1 MRASRA
7 IEMIVEFSR
16 IACADHVKTNSPFT
30 RRAAIHLADAPTAD
44 WFAAWAKKELE
55 ERAARHASAVS
66 FWRAASDSAPAMGM
80 IGTVVGLVGM
90 FIAMDDPATIGPA
103 MALGL
108 LTTLYGLVVPAVHAT
123 PIPGRPGRVAL

>member
-1 MRASRA
+1 M
-7 IEMIVEFSR
+7 
-16 IACADHVKTNSPFT
+16 

-55 ERAARHASAVS
+55 ERAARHESAVS

-103 MALGL
+103 MALRSEERRGGKEWVS
-108 LTTLYGLVVPAVHAT
+108 TCRSRWSPYH
-123 PIPGRPGRVAL
+123 

>member
-1 MRASRA
+1 M
-7 IEMIVEFSR
+7 
-16 IACADHVKTNSPFT
+16 

-55 ERAARHASAVS
+55 ERAARHESAVS
-66 FWRAASDSAPAMGM
+66 FWRAASDSAPAMGL

-103 MALGL
+103 MAMARAGERRVGEAGVSTWRSRGSPDV
-108 LTTLYGLVVPAVHAT
+108 LT
-123 PIPGRPGRVAL
+123 I